1 MPKILIADDS
11 LVVRHALRAQLVA
24 KGAEVVATGGFVE
37 ASAVDVTDLD
47 AALLDL
53 DLGDGDGLT
62 LYHALRAK
70 RPTLPIA
77 FFSSEDDTPLG
88 NDARMITTVFSKD
101 RLDDAVAWAL
111 SRA

>member
-11 LVVRHALRAQLVA
+11 LVVRHALRARLVA
-24 KGAEVVATGGFVE
+24 KGAEVIATGGFVE
-37 ASAVDVTDLD
+37 ANAVDVADID

-88 NDARMITTVFSKD
+88 NDARMLTTVFSKD
-101 RLDDAVAWAL
+101 RLDDAIAWAL
-111 SRA
+111 KR